1 MKWIVG
7 VDLRHRSDGAIK
19 FAAWLREQSAA
30 VEPCGLVGVH
40 VVESK
45 QMAALRGFD
54 PRTAVLSRLAEE
66 SRLVI
71 RNTGISEDFDTVDV
85 IEGRR
90 AAKSLESACVYHHGD
105 GLVVGRKAGSAEHS
119 IVRLGSVARHLL
131 RSLTVPTFIVAPD
144 FVVVEEVSKGPIV
157 VAVTPTDASLS
168 ACIFARALAE
178 RLGRELIFV
187 RVVTVPEDYAHIY
200 WSSDALDQFR
210 TEFVERARVQQ
221 QAWLAEHGFADP
233 RLELRYGGPVVELV
247 AAAGL
252 HDAPLIV
259 CGSRLLGTF
268 ERMLTSS
275 TSSDLA
281 AHATCPVAIVPPDHR
296 VSLDDAS

>member
-30 VEPCGLVGVH
+30 KEPCGLVGVH
-40 VVESK
+40 VVETK
-45 QMAALRGFD
+45 QMAALRRFD
-54 PRTAVLSRLAEE
+54 PRSEVLSRLVEE
-66 SRLVI
+66 SHLVI
-71 RNTGISEDFDTVDV
+71 RNAGIREGFDTVDV

-90 AAKSLESACVYHHGD
+90 AAHSLESACVYHHGD
-105 GLVVGRKAGSAEHS
+105 GLVVGRKAGSVEHS

-144 FVVVEEVSKGPIV
+144 LDVKKVGEGPIV

-200 WSSDALDQFR
+200 WSSEALEQFR
-210 TEFVERARVQQ
+210 VEFVERARVQL
-221 QAWLAEHGFADP
+221 QAWLAEHGFADA
-233 RLELRYGGPVVELV
+233 RLELRYGASVVELV
-247 AAAGL
+247 VAAEL
-252 HDAPLIV
+252 HDAPFIV

-275 TSSDLA
+275 TSSELA
-281 AHATCPVAIVPPDHR
+281 AHASCPVAIVPPDHR
-296 VSLDDAS
+296 VGLDDAS